1 MKQYINA
8 VENLVN
14 NVWTFDSE
22 AERKETRKILLR
34 AVLHINMRG
43 FVKVSDPDEICQ
55 LIAVGLRYY
64 AEFDLATMRE
74 GDYIFTF

>member
-1 MKQYINA
+1 MRKYVNA
-8 VENLVN
+8 VENLVA

-22 AERKETRKILLR
+22 SERKETRKILLR
-34 AVLHINMRG
+34 AVLRINKRG
-43 FVKVSDPDEICQ
+43 FVRVSDPDEICQ
-55 LIAVGLRYY
+55 LITVGLRYY